1 MRAQCL
7 EGSGPMRVRGIPG
20 VRYDQHHTGAAD
32 GAGVLLLLLGG
43 EMTGQTVV
51 VSITEQRVLTE
62 GRPVLTEER
71 LQLFEVGGGGGD
83 YVVAATANSN
93 MDGLSTNKIGASSK
107 PHLCCCFAW

>member
-1 MRAQCL
+1 
-7 EGSGPMRVRGIPG
+7 
-20 VRYDQHHTGAAD
+20 
-32 GAGVLLLLLGG
+32 
-43 EMTGQTVV
+43 MTGQTVV